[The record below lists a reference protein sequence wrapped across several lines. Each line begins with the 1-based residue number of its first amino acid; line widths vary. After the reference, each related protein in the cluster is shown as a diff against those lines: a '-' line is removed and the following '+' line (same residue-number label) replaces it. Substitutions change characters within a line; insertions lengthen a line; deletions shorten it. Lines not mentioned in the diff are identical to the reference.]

1 VRLRPESRFADRAVA
16 GRELGRLVAAAGLAD
31 PLVLGL
37 ARGGVPVGA
46 EVARALGA
54 PLEVFVVR
62 KIGAPGRPE
71 LGVGAIA
78 EGGEPVFDA
87 DLLGQLRLTP
97 DLLAGTLERE
107 RAELARRVRHYRGD
121 QALALAGRQVVLVDD
136 GLATGGSARAAL
148 RALRARG
155 VERLL
160 FGVPVGPPSTLAA
173 LRTEADV
180 VVAVITPERLSS
192 VGEWYDDF
200 GQVSDETV
208 LALLAGLRG

>member
-1 VRLRPESRFADRAVA
+1 VRLRPEFRFADRAAA
-16 GRELGRLVAAAGLAD
+16 GRELGRLVAGAGLAD

-97 DLLAGTLERE
+97 DLLGGTLERE

-121 QALALAGRQVVLVDD
+121 RALALAGRQVVLVDD

-148 RALRARG
+148 RAHG

-180 VVAVITPERLSS
+180 VVAVLTPERLSS

-200 GQVSDETV
+200 TQISDETV
-208 LALLAGLRG
+208 LALLAELRG